1 MSLATEAQDERRVLI
16 VGGGSGGHIS
26 PGLAVAEALA
36 SLGSRSHVICSE
48 RAIDSTMLTQEGVSF
63 ETVPARPF
71 STRPSDLLRC
81 LRGMQ
86 RSSRHIR
93 QFLERTNVDCVLA
106 LGGFVAAAVMPGISA
121 ARRRKTNMFNGP
133 VVLLNLD
140 SVPGKA
146 NRHIARQADL
156 ILSTVDTVQP
166 GFASSITGL
175 PIRSAALAP
184 GDPEH
189 CRESLGLESER
200 PVLLVTGAS
209 QGAGSVNRLM
219 QRLLDTSHA
228 ALADCQVIHLIGDG
242 GDETIASAYAQAGIR
257 ALVLP
262 FLDQMGLAWGAASI
276 AISRAGAN
284 SVGEI
289 QANSVPAIFLPYP
302 HHRDQHQTYNA
313 RPLVDSGG
321 AHVVEDRDDQ
331 ATADTV
337 GHLLADLFNNPLK
350 RRGMSD
356 ALATQARPK
365 AAEAVASVLLAASN
379 ITRSR

>member
-1 MSLATEAQDERRVLI
+1 MNPAAEAPEEHRVLI

-36 SLGSRSHVICSE
+36 SLGSQCHVICSE
-48 RAIDSTMLTQEGVSF
+48 RAIDSSMLSQEAVSF

-71 STRPSDLLRC
+71 STRPSGLLRC

-86 RSSRHIR
+86 RSSRHVR
-93 QFLERTNVDCVLA
+93 QLLEGTKFDCVLA
-106 LGGFVAAAVMPGISA
+106 LGGFVAAAVMPGISK
-121 ARRRKTNMFNGP
+121 ARSQNTNMFNGP

-166 GFASSITGL
+166 RFASSITGL

-189 CRESLGLESER
+189 CRKELGLEPER

-219 QRLLDTSHA
+219 QRLLDVSHA
-228 ALADCQVIHLIGDG
+228 GLADCQVIHLIGDG
-242 GDETIASAYAQAGIR
+242 GDHAIASTYAQAGIR
-257 ALVLP
+257 AIVLP

-276 AISRAGAN
+276 TISRAGAN

-302 HHRDQHQTYNA
+302 HHRDQHQVYNA
-313 RPLVDSGG
+313 RPLVDAGG
-321 AHVVEDRDDQ
+321 AHIVEDQDDQ

-337 GHLLADLFNNPLK
+337 GRLLADLFNNPLK
-350 RRGMSD
+350 RRSMSD
-356 ALATQARPK
+356 ALAAQARPE
-365 AAEAVASVLLAASN
+365 AAEAIASVLLAASN
-379 ITRSR
+379 ITRSK